1 MSKSLI
7 NEAVLTQVL
16 NHLRNGQLR
25 RCAEMG
31 LRPEILAQLQQPA
44 VMSILTNTP
53 VSWVDVR
60 VNIDVM
66 EKILATAE
74 RSAQEDLQIERAL
87 KLGATTTMIQ
97 SFFGLS
103 PEDTATKRLM
113 LEIHPRRGRWR
124 QLDEQ
129 IERQIWFRWEHLM
142 HENQVRLEDSM
153 ELLDIAMILTE
164 EINAG
169 IEQDSPEFISLAIVW
184 SLIQSWLKDG
194 LYPSG
199 KSSQSQAGLQKS
211 QSTLYLASVSSH
223 LPHSAPSATTQVNAE
238 TDRQQLLNLVQSEG
252 DTAP

>member
-153 ELLDIAMILTE
+153 ELLDIAMILTD

-184 SLIQSWLKDG
+184 SLIQSWLKDN
-194 LYPSG
+194 LYQPNRKG
-199 KSSQSQAGLQKS
+199 QAKPT
-211 QSTLYLASVSSH
+211 TLYLASVSAH
-223 LPHSAPSATTQVNAE
+223 LPSPAAHPPQSPALEIEPAQ
-238 TDRQQLLNLVQSEG
+238 QQLLNLVQSEG
-252 DTAP
+252 DTTP

>member
-1 MSKSLI
+1 
-7 NEAVLTQVL
+7 
-16 NHLRNGQLR
+16 
-25 RCAEMG
+25 
-31 LRPEILAQLQQPA
+31 
-44 VMSILTNTP
+44 
-53 VSWVDVR
+53 
-60 VNIDVM
+60 
-66 EKILATAE
+66 
-74 RSAQEDLQIERAL
+74 
-87 KLGATTTMIQ
+87 Q

-184 SLIQSWLKDG
+184 SLIQRREEER
-194 LYPSG
+194 
-199 KSSQSQAGLQKS
+199 LQTS
-211 QSTLYLASVSSH
+211 
-223 LPHSAPSATTQVNAE
+223 
-238 TDRQQLLNLVQSEG
+238 
-252 DTAP
+252 TAPGGGRRGRADGMND

>member
-7 NEAVLTQVL
+7 NEAVLTQVI

-31 LRPEILAQLQQPA
+31 LRPEILAQLQQPT

-74 RSAQEDLQIERAL
+74 RSAQEELQIERAL

-103 PEDTATKRLM
+103 PEDTATKRLI

-129 IERQIWFRWEHLM
+129 TERQIWFRWEHLM
-142 HENQVRLEDSM
+142 QENQVRLEDSM

-164 EINAG
+164 EVNAG
-169 IEQDSPEFISLAIVW
+169 VEQDSPEFISLAIVW
-184 SLIQSWLKDG
+184 SLIQSWLKDS
-194 LYPSG
+194 LYQPNR
-199 KSSQSQAGLQKS
+199 KEQAKPA
-211 QSTLYLASVSSH
+211 TLYLANVSAH
-223 LPHSAPSATTQVNAE
+223 LPSPTAHPPQSPRLEIESAQ
-238 TDRQQLLNLVQSEG
+238 QQLLNLVQSEG
-252 DTAP
+252 DTTP

>member
-1 MSKSLI
+1 
-7 NEAVLTQVL
+7 
-16 NHLRNGQLR
+16 
-25 RCAEMG
+25 
-31 LRPEILAQLQQPA
+31 
-44 VMSILTNTP
+44 
-53 VSWVDVR
+53 DVR

-74 RSAQEDLQIERAL
+74 RSQQEELQIERAL

-103 PEDTATKRLM
+103 PEDTAIKRLIM
-113 LEIHPRRGRWR
+113 EIHPRRGRWR

-142 HENQVRLEDSM
+142 QENQVRLEDSM

-199 KSSQSQAGLQKS
+199 KSSQSQAGL
-211 QSTLYLASVSSH
+211 
-223 LPHSAPSATTQVNAE
+223 
-238 TDRQQLLNLVQSEG
+238 
-252 DTAP
+252 

>member
-142 HENQVRLEDSM
+142 QENQVRLEDSM

-184 SLIQSWLKDG
+184 SLIQSW
-194 LYPSG
+194 
-199 KSSQSQAGLQKS
+199 
-211 QSTLYLASVSSH
+211 
-223 LPHSAPSATTQVNAE
+223 
-238 TDRQQLLNLVQSEG
+238 
-252 DTAP
+252 

>member
-7 NEAVLTQVL
+7 NEAVLTQVI

-74 RSAQEDLQIERAL
+74 RSAQEELQIERAL

-103 PEDTATKRLM
+103 PED
-113 LEIHPRRGRWR
+113 
-124 QLDEQ
+124 
-129 IERQIWFRWEHLM
+129 
-142 HENQVRLEDSM
+142 
-153 ELLDIAMILTE
+153 
-164 EINAG
+164 
-169 IEQDSPEFISLAIVW
+169 
-184 SLIQSWLKDG
+184 
-194 LYPSG
+194 
-199 KSSQSQAGLQKS
+199 
-211 QSTLYLASVSSH
+211 
-223 LPHSAPSATTQVNAE
+223 
-238 TDRQQLLNLVQSEG
+238 
-252 DTAP
+252 

>member
-1 MSKSLI
+1 
-7 NEAVLTQVL
+7 
-16 NHLRNGQLR
+16 
-25 RCAEMG
+25 
-31 LRPEILAQLQQPA
+31 
-44 VMSILTNTP
+44 
-53 VSWVDVR
+53 
-60 VNIDVM
+60 
-66 EKILATAE
+66 
-74 RSAQEDLQIERAL
+74 
-87 KLGATTTMIQ
+87 MIQ

-142 HENQVRLEDSM
+142 QENQVRLEDSM

-223 LPHSAPSATTQVNAE
+223 LPTLPHP
-238 TDRQQLLNLVQSEG
+238 QQRR
-252 DTAP
+252 